1 MLFAW
6 LLKAAIVG
14 VEPHAAATRAAAATV
29 TTARL
34 VNLTIRRRVDA
45 RSGVFCMALLYRVHP
60 MPRCVRVRAGDT
72 LSFVITRLGSRFWSD
87 AIRCLAL
94 GTLSVVLVAGCTSSA
109 MVDPSS
115 TSTTGAFTHTQ
126 VLSWVTPTL
135 GNGISFVGSLSS
147 GSTTEQMT
155 AASRPLGAAAP
166 VSLHELAQ
174 VSWNGAL
181 QPSEKELVNALLR
194 IEKLTAVPP
203 GPGYL
208 DQLDDDILSVKG
220 ALRALNYAVKG

>member
-1 MLFAW
+1 
-6 LLKAAIVG
+6 
-14 VEPHAAATRAAAATV
+14 
-29 TTARL
+29 
-34 VNLTIRRRVDA
+34 
-45 RSGVFCMALLYRVHP
+45 
-60 MPRCVRVRAGDT
+60 
-72 LSFVITRLGSRFWSD
+72 
-87 AIRCLAL
+87 
-94 GTLSVVLVAGCTSSA
+94 
-109 MVDPSS
+109 
-115 TSTTGAFTHTQ
+115 